1 MNAGRELHLNRL
13 QTMAGTD
20 SLDPIL
26 ERDRRAIIQ
35 RDDEAVGCGTREIL
49 VADVEDPLL
58 GHWVPSESWVR
69 RCGIN
74 SLILIAHCAVKHLG
88 NREAFDNACIPIET
102 PFTSHT
108 RNFAGVVLLELNTL
122 EPAALIGCR
131 IWCPISPAQIPIPAY
146 CTFNCPF
153 TRLIV

>member
-58 GHWVPSESWVR
+58 GHWVPSES
-69 RCGIN
+69 
-74 SLILIAHCAVKHLG
+74 
-88 NREAFDNACIPIET
+88 
-102 PFTSHT
+102 
-108 RNFAGVVLLELNTL
+108 
-122 EPAALIGCR
+122 
-131 IWCPISPAQIPIPAY
+131 
-146 CTFNCPF
+146 
-153 TRLIV
+153 